1 LTGVK
6 NLNHRGTKRLNGGI
20 FNQKGIKNKPQRPQ
34 RNTKR
39 KITEI

>member
-20 FNQKGIKNKPQRPQ
+20 FNQKGIKNKPQRKTE
-34 RNTKR
+34 RKTTK
-39 KITEI
+39 I